1 MKKVIYM
8 KFFENGEM
16 TKSEKVCNDFDD
28 LAKTYDECVDD
39 FCSVCKEYGQFSEED
54 LYCAEGNALGVT
66 YKVLVV
72 DYI

>member
-16 TKSEKVCNDFDD
+16 TKSEKVCNDVDG
-28 LAKTYDECVDD
+28 LVKTYDECVDD
-39 FCSVCKEYGQFSEED
+39 FCSVCKEYGEFSED
-54 LYCAEGNALGVT
+54 LCYAEGNALGTT

-72 DYI
+72 DE